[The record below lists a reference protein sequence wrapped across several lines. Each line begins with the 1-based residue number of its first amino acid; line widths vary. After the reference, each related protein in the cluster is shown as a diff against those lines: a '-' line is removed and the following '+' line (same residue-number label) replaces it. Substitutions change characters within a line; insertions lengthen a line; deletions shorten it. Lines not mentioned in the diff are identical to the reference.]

1 MFTNKRYITCGIGHE
16 IPDEIQFWLWI
27 MIDNLRTINNIEVDY
42 LQVFRLSNQDGK
54 QKIIQS
60 QEQPE
65 YRNEILI
72 AVICQPVESAKIF
85 VIDDG
90 RHSTMML
97 AEEY

>member
-1 MFTNKRYITCGIGHE
+1 MFTNKRYITCGISSA
-16 IPDEIQFWLWI
+16 IPDEIQLGLWI
-27 MIDNLRTINNIEVDY
+27 MIDNLRTSTNIEVDY
-42 LQVFRLSNQDGK
+42 LQVFRLSNQDGR
-54 QKIIQS
+54 QKITHS
-60 QEQPE
+60 QEKPE

-72 AVICQPVESAKIF
+72 AVICQPVDNAKIF

>member
-1 MFTNKRYITCGIGHE
+1 MFTNQRYITCGISCAISE
-16 IPDEIQFWLWI
+16 EIQLGLWI
-27 MIDNLRTINNIEVDY
+27 MIDNLRASNNIEVDY
-42 LQVFRLSNQDGK
+42 LQVFRLSNQNGN
-54 QKIIQS
+54 QKIIHS

-65 YRNEILI
+65 YHNEIFI
-72 AVICQPVESAKIF
+72 AILCQPVENAKIF